1 MQEKD
6 HEVTVEGVLKN
17 IRVTDSG
24 KTLYLE
30 FVETTKRDEVRGCVM
45 TKNVAQDLSEQSL
58 KPLLG
63 KRIRITG
70 VVRIMHHLKVKWP
83 EVLLRDRK
91 SIQEVK

>member
-1 MQEKD
+1 MQQRD
-6 HEVTVEGVLKN
+6 HKVTVEGVLKN

-30 FVETTKRDEVRGCVM
+30 FVETSSALEARGRFVTRNASADM
-45 TKNVAQDLSEQSL
+45 SEEAL

-70 VVRIMHHLKVKWP
+70 IVKIMHKLNDWP
-83 EVLLRDRK
+83 ELLLKNRQA
-91 SIQEVK
+91 IEEVK